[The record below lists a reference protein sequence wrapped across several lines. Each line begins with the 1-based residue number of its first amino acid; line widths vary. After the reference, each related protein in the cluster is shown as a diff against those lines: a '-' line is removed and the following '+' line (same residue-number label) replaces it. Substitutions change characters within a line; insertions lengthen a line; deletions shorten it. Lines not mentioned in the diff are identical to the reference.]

1 MGDAQRI
8 DLLDPAEVARLGG
21 IEIVAEGVVEG
32 FLAGIHRSPFRG
44 FSVEFTEHR
53 AYQPGDELRY
63 LDWKILARADRL
75 FVKQFEEET
84 NLRAMIL
91 VDASRSMAWRGAPA
105 RLTKRAYADRLAA
118 ALALILLRQRD
129 ATGLITFDE
138 AVREVVP
145 PRVRAGQWARLVRG
159 LERTPDGGG
168 TAAEAALG
176 QLTSLLVRRGLVVL
190 VSDLLFDRE
199 LALTA
204 LRYLRHRGHHVI
216 VLHLMDPAEA
226 ELSGAPEVRFR
237 DRGLAYRVPAPRD
250 RLPPR
255 AHRLALRHGA
265 PPADV
270 TFLHPLALLGLAA
283 AAIPALLHLLERR
296 IPPEAEFPPLRYLSE
311 AERQSA
317 RRLRL
322 RHVLLLL
329 LRTALIAL
337 IVLAAARPLVPAPT
351 PASIARAAVHQRTAL
366 VVILDNSVSSGVV
379 VDGRPMLDRLRAA
392 ARSSL
397 AAAAASDRLWLVLAD
412 GVARA
417 GTREALLATVDSAG
431 VSPGRRQ

>member
-1 MGDAQRI
+1 MADTARI
-8 DLLDPAEVARLGG
+8 DLLDPADVARLGG
-21 IEIVAEGVVEG
+21 IEIVAAGVVEG

-63 LDWKILARADRL
+63 LDWRILARADRL

-91 VDASRSMAWRGAPA
+91 VDTSRSMAWRGAPA
-105 RLTKRAYADRLAA
+105 RLTKRAYADRLVA

-176 QLTSLLVRRGLVVL
+176 RLTSLLARRGLVVL
-190 VSDLLFDRE
+190 VSDLLFDRD

-204 LRYLRHRGHHVI
+204 LRYLRHRGHQVI

-237 DRGLAYRVPAPRD
+237 DPESAVSVVVRPRELARAYRETVRREIAAWRTTCRRHGIAYHHVLTD
-250 RLPPR
+250 LPFGM
-255 AHRLALRHGA
+255 ALRM
-265 PPADV
+265 
-270 TFLHPLALLGLAA
+270 LA
-283 AAIPALLHLLERR
+283 
-296 IPPEAEFPPLRYLSE
+296 
-311 AERQSA
+311 
-317 RRLRL
+317 
-322 RHVLLLL
+322 
-329 LRTALIAL
+329 
-337 IVLAAARPLVPAPT
+337 
-351 PASIARAAVHQRTAL
+351 
-366 VVILDNSVSSGVV
+366 
-379 VDGRPMLDRLRAA
+379 
-392 ARSSL
+392 
-397 AAAAASDRLWLVLAD
+397 
-412 GVARA
+412 
-417 GTREALLATVDSAG
+417 
-431 VSPGRRQ
+431 